1 MLPVYAFLPIFVA
14 ILSSIFQVSP
24 MVGWFRGDTL
34 GNAATLEA
42 TSAVPGSQANRNR
55 PTETGILRG
64 RARIGE
70 GMVGTGFA
78 LGGGADAFLL
88 PSAFRI
94 PSQNFTI
101 EAWIRRSNPDITA
114 LDGMAGKALAN
125 RRNGLAFGL
134 THAGQLYLRQI
145 GSEPVLS
152 TTAIRDLDWH
162 HVACVRNN
170 GEVRFFLD
178 GVLVTTAVCMHQF
191 DLAGPYAIGGLGI
204 PLVSESGT
212 AQWFGFLGNIDELSV
227 YDGPVD
233 ASVIRAIHAARSA
246 GKSLVPE
253 GRRKRPP
260 TAPARSIPGRP

>member
-1 MLPVYAFLPIFVA
+1 MFPGFLPIFIA
-14 ILSSIFQVSP
+14 ILASIFQVSP
-24 MVGWFRGDTL
+24 MVGWFRGDTH
-34 GNAATLEA
+34 GNAALLEA
-42 TSAVPGSQANRNR
+42 SRFPIGSKANRKR
-55 PTETGILRG
+55 PTETGTLRG
-64 RARIGE
+64 GARIGE
-70 GMVGTGFA
+70 GMVGPGFV
-78 LGGGADAFLL
+78 LGGGSDAFLL
-88 PSAFRI
+88 PSSFQI
-94 PSQNFTI
+94 PNQNFTI

-170 GEVRFFLD
+170 GEVQFFLD

-212 AQWFGFLGNIDELSV
+212 NQWFGFLGNIDELSV

-233 ASVIRAIHAARSA
+233 ASVIRAIHTARGA
-246 GKSLVPE
+246 GKSIVPD
-253 GRRKRPP
+253 GHRKRPP
-260 TAPARSIPGRP
+260 TPPVRSTPGLRP